1 MRTKA
6 FDMDQVLDKAVRIFW
21 LKGYEPTTITA
32 LEVQMGIKRQSLYNT
47 FDNKHS
53 LFLSSLKYYHD
64 HIIVENFGIYG
75 HVFYKAIMRA
85 QDLGEVDS
93 SKNAELIAMQLLNN
107 AQGLFVL
114 SKSGTSRKKLNTL
127 VEQFLTI
134 LD

>member
-75 HVFYKAIMRA
+75 A
-85 QDLGEVDS
+85 G
-93 SKNAELIAMQLLNN
+93 
-107 AQGLFVL
+107 
-114 SKSGTSRKKLNTL
+114 
-127 VEQFLTI
+127 FL
-134 LD
+134 